1 MVSLEQTT
9 IMADQLGWSIGPDG
23 FPDLGPDL
31 LSTNTFDS
39 NSFDDIDGKLFTVN
53 FISTV
58 FCVYFTCAAD
68 IWRGICSPLSCA

>member
-39 NSFDDIDGKLFTVN
+39 NSFDDIDGKLFTIILLAL
-53 FISTV
+53 FSLYISRVQHIYGGV
-58 FCVYFTCAAD
+58 F
-68 IWRGICSPLSCA
+68 